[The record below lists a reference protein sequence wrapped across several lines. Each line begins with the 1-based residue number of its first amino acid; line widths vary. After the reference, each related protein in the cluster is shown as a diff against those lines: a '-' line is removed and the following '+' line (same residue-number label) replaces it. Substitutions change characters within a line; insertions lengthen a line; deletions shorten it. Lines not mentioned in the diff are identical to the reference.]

1 MNVQRYKMHV
11 HIETNPKIAP
21 LFFAFGELKKEQA
34 TCFIIFAPFSQKLKY
49 RVISM
54 DENEITNM
62 NKEKL

>member
-34 TCFIIFAPFSQKLKY
+34 TCFIIFAPFSQNLKIRCY
-49 RVISM
+49 F
-54 DENEITNM
+54 DG
-62 NKEKL
+62 